1 MFRPTAIVLAILLT
15 VSISA
20 TTWSQAVENPYAEA
34 PQSRTDD
41 GAFVLGNANARM
53 RFIEFADFL
62 CGHCQNY
69 ESVVE
74 TFIQQFVLSGQAQFE
89 YRMFPVVDP
98 VLSPH
103 SAALAECADTLVPG
117 SFWLAHDMI
126 FEIAAEDGFTEE
138 SSAQLGERLGL
149 DHPELVECAAAATQ
163 YRTDQL
169 YGLELGVGGTPS
181 LFAQYGDTAP
191 IAIAHPLPEH
201 FAALVNALR
210 PDKSVPVEIEDGPY
224 EGISTFRRAD
234 GGFVLGSPD
243 ASLTIVAFE
252 DFLCLH
258 CQNYV
263 ETVHSFIESQVRTG
277 MAQFEYRFY
286 PLIDPQ
292 HSVQSTRIAECVGH
306 LDITKFWGAHDVLF
320 ELASA
325 RNIGADSSKDVA
337 ELLELDV
344 EALKDCMDRSIQF
357 LIDTKLGQKQ
367 GVTGTP
373 AIRARRDGSES
384 AVIYS
389 GQQALDRGAV
399 DLDVLNA
406 LAEGSPAVTIGPP
419 EPTLLDST
427 MLPDI
432 SLLTEEPCGPPCWQ
446 NITPG
451 ETDMEE
457 ALKIVSELE
466 SIKIAQASD
475 ADIVF
480 GYDSG
485 AVCCQIVS
493 DDEGVV
499 VAIVLQLAPR
509 ALVGEAIAT
518 LGEPRYVTGM
528 RFSEKEHLLVM
539 VFPERSAFLYV
550 MVAGADGML
559 SQISPIVSAIYGSEE
574 QLNHVVRTTPLDDWK
589 GYLSYSVYMDGV
601 FDNNP

>member
-15 VSISA
+15 ISISA
-20 TTWSQAVENPYAEA
+20 TTWSQAVENPYEA
-34 PQSRTDD
+34 VPQSRTDD
-41 GAFVLGNANARM
+41 GAFVLGNRDAKM
-53 RFIEFADFL
+53 RFIEFSDFL

-74 TFIQQFVLSGQAQFE
+74 TFIQQFVLTGQAQIE

-98 VLSPH
+98 VLSPQ
-103 SAALAECADTLVPG
+103 SAALAECADTLAPG
-117 SFWLAHDMI
+117 SFWFAHDLI
-126 FEIAAEDGFTEE
+126 FEIATEDGFTET
-138 SSAQLGERLGL
+138 SSTQLAERLGL
-149 DHPELVECAAAATQ
+149 DHPELVECAATATQ

-169 YGLELGVGGTPS
+169 YGLELDVQGTPS
-181 LFAQYGDTAP
+181 LFVQYGDSAP
-191 IAIAHPLPEH
+191 IAIAHALPEH
-201 FAALVNALR
+201 FAALVNAVR
-210 PDKSVPVEIEDGPY
+210 PDRSVPVEIEDGPY
-224 EGISTFRRAD
+224 AGISTFRRAD
-234 GGFVLGSPD
+234 GSFVLGSPD

-277 MAQFEYRFY
+277 LAQFEYRFY

-292 HSVQSTRIAECVGH
+292 HSVQTTRIAECVAH
-306 LDITKFWGAHDVLF
+306 LDITKFWDAHDVLF

-325 RNIGADSSKDVA
+325 RKIGAESSKDVA
-337 ELLELDV
+337 GLLDLDV
-344 EALKDCMDRSIQF
+344 EALAECMDRSIQF
-357 LIDTKLGQKQ
+357 LIDTKLGHKQ
-367 GVTGTP
+367 DVSGTP
-373 AIRARRDGSES
+373 AIRARRDGSEP

-399 DLDVLNA
+399 DLEVLIA

-419 EPTLLDST
+419 EPTALDST

-432 SLLTEEPCGPPCWQ
+432 SLLTKEPCGPPCWQ

-451 ETDMEE
+451 ETVMEE
-457 ALKIVSELE
+457 ALKIVSALE
-466 SIKIAQASD
+466 SIKIAQATD

-480 GYDSG
+480 GYESG

-493 DDEGVV
+493 DDQGVV
-499 VAIVLQLAPR
+499 VAIVLQLAPQV
-509 ALVGEAIAT
+509 LVGEAIAT
-518 LGEPRYVTGM
+518 LGEPMYVTGM
-528 RFSEKEHLLVM
+528 PFSANEHLLVM
-539 VFPERSAFLYV
+539 VFPEKSAFLYA

-574 QLNHVVRTTPLDDWK
+574 QLDQVISTTPLDDWK
-589 GYLSYSVYMDGV
+589 GYLSYNEYMDGV
-601 FDNNP
+601 FDNSP